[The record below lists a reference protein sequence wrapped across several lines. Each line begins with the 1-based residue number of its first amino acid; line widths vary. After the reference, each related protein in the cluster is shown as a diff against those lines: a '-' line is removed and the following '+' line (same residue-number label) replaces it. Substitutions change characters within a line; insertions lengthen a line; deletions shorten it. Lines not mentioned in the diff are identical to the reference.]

1 MHYIKQMLNFQNN
14 VEISK
19 TNNRSLNRPAD
30 NRLRVRSFVCK
41 APNEITTN
49 VSQIADWTYGYGG
62 WRMSGHQ
69 RYLVTLRY
77 SRNRIDAYDYVDAS
91 CFTSERMV
99 EAHPALYR
107 VMASYRVGN
116 YEPVFHRP
124 MDSMQSVW
132 TSQRSRASLLSYHSY
147 IIYLA
152 RKSINLIYLA
162 MLLTLF
168 YDMLLFPKLSD

>member
-1 MHYIKQMLNFQNN
+1 VLNSQNN

-30 NRLRVRSFVCK
+30 NHLRVRSFVCK
-41 APNEITTN
+41 GPNEITTN
-49 VSQIADWTYGYGG
+49 VSQIAGWPFTEPRG
-62 WRMSGHQ
+62 WRVSGHQ

-107 VMASYRVGN
+107 VYGFISCGQLRTGIPSTNGLDAICMNITRRVAHHFC
-116 YEPVFHRP
+116 PITH
-124 MDSMQSVW
+124 
-132 TSQRSRASLLSYHSY
+132 LS
-147 IIYLA
+147 
-152 RKSINLIYLA
+152 SI
-162 MLLTLF
+162 
-168 YDMLLFPKLSD
+168 